1 MIQAGLNLKQI
12 YYNNDGHDELKS
24 LDINETNVIDYHFF
38 PALSSGP

>member
-12 YYNNDGHDELKS
+12 YYNNGGHDELKS